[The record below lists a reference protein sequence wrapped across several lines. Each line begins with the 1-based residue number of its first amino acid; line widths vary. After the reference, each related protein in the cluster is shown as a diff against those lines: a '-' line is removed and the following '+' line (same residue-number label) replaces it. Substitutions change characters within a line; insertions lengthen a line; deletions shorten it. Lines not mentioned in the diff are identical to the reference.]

1 MIVLKKE
8 KLNLLLN
15 CCLILSLMTGLYACG
30 GGKNKAA
37 DEENKVLSLP
47 VFQVDT
53 GSALTV
59 RDYLGNIE
67 GKVNVEIRPQVEGIL
82 ERIYVDE
89 GAYVKEGQELFKINE
104 QPYLEA
110 LKNAQAE
117 ETVEKA
123 KLKNAELE
131 VRSLKP
137 LVDNEVIS
145 DVQLRTAQAN
155 YEVAKASVA
164 KAATAVATARI
175 NMGFTNI
182 KAPSSGYI
190 GRIPKRIGN
199 LITKSDSQ
207 AMTILSDTREVY
219 VYFAMSEADF
229 LHFTKGKPRGDSIRI
244 TDNNSLIPYVRLML
258 ADGSEYDQRGVVD
271 AVEGQVNRT
280 TGAISL
286 RASFPNP
293 DDVLRQGNTGTLKM
307 EERRPNVLL
316 IPQVAAIEL
325 QDKTLVYVV
334 NSDNTVKMRA
344 VELDG
349 TSGSNYIVKEGLRP
363 GERIVLSGF
372 DRLEDGLKIN
382 PQLQNP
388 KQASNKS

>member
-1 MIVLKKE
+1 MKFKHTKKLKTS
-8 KLNLLLN
+8 LFY
-15 CCLILSLMTGLYACG
+15 LSLAIFIAGTQSCS
-30 GGKNKAA
+30 GGKAKNE
-37 DEENKVLSLP
+37 DEEHKIISLP

-53 GSALTV
+53 GSALSV
-59 RDYLGNIE
+59 RDYLGTIE
-67 GKVNVEIRPQVEGIL
+67 GKINVEIRPQVEGIL
-82 ERIYVDE
+82 EQIYVDE
-89 GAYVKEGQELFKINE
+89 GAYVKEGQNLFKVNE
-104 QPYLEA
+104 LPYREA

-131 VRSLKP
+131 VASLKP
-137 LVDNEVIS
+137 LVDNDVIS

-164 KAATAVATARI
+164 KAATAVATAEI
-175 NMGFTNI
+175 NLGFTMI

-199 LITKSDSQ
+199 LVTKNDSQ
-207 AMTILSDTREVY
+207 PITVLSDTREVY
-219 VYFAMSEADF
+219 VYFAMSESDF
-229 LHFTKGKPRGDSIRI
+229 LHFTKGHSRGDSSRI
-244 TDNNSLIPYVRLML
+244 TDNEALIPYVGLIL
-258 ADGSEYDQRGVVD
+258 ADGTEYPEKGMVD

-293 DDVLRQGNTGTLKM
+293 NDVLRQGNTGTLKM

-316 IPQVAAIEL
+316 IPQVSAIEL
-325 QDKTLVYVV
+325 QDKTFVYIV
-334 NSDNTVKMRA
+334 NSDSTVKMRA
-344 VELDG
+344 VVLDG
-349 TSGSNYIVKEGLRP
+349 TSGSNYIVKEGLKP
-363 GERIVLSGF
+363 GEKVVLSGF

-382 PQLQNP
+382 PQIQNP
-388 KQASNKS
+388 KGS